1 MLNNSYS
8 NNPPIDL
15 ELPIFTY
22 YLNTN
27 GKSPQ
32 SLHLIADEVRRF
44 FPSNITVWIVPS
56 EDPTKI
62 ECVWKGKSLESER
75 GQLKD
80 KLEKI
85 VNWLET
91 LPESESRQLIRN
103 FIIDELV

>member
-1 MLNNSYS
+1 MLTNSYS
-8 NNPPIDL
+8 TNPPIDL

-44 FPSNITVWIVPS
+44 FPSNITLWIVPS
-56 EDPTKI
+56 EEPTKI
-62 ECVWKGKSLESER
+62 ECVWTGKSLESER
-75 GQLKD
+75 GEIKD

-85 VNWLET
+85 VGWLET
-91 LPESESRQLIRN
+91 LPESEYRQLIRN
-103 FIIDELV
+103 FIIEELV